1 MAPSPNTHP
10 LHQLRTFSTNA
21 QKSSLKS
28 AAKEEAIREQQKRI
42 SERTKSLSKALA
54 APTRDEDAMDV
65 DEEGERQQK
74 EKGRARG
81 RPRSAGSVKSMDSET
96 TSTRSSGTSISKSKT
111 KTSSAVKRKS
121 VSPVERLTKKQAI
134 EDASNAI
141 KARSNA
147 HSSLMA
153 SSSSAF
159 SHRKVSASVQAT
171 APARGRGIP
180 SKRLGAVKPVQL
192 RAKEE
197 EEEEEEAEEEE
208 EVVIAPWRSARHS
221 VLRVS
226 ALTRRR
232 VAVPLA
238 ASPQSY
244 GGRARADRP
253 RPEEELDVAKEQA
266 TENAVK
272 PMGVLLRLGYA
283 MFRLVGYAVVILTVA
298 FTLHLSFE
306 AYHVMTPLCF
316 YDSYSDGKVLSGQSG
331 KTCKTVVPCP
341 PLCLCHGGQ
350 IRGLAGM
357 IPEKVNDSASISSE
371 SQTEVPEH
379 VKEGLSL
386 NAQRNSPDEKDQL
399 QDAGEEEGGMGLEEK
414 GNRDSPEVDWKAE
427 EEEENEREGEEEG
440 EGEEEE
446 R

>member
-10 LHQLRTFSTNA
+10 SHQLRTFSTNA
-21 QKSSLKS
+21 QKSSLKL

-42 SERTKSLSKALA
+42 SERTKSLSKALKA

-65 DEEGERQQK
+65 DEEEGERQ
-74 EKGRARG
+74 EKDKVRARG
-81 RPRSAGSVKSMDSET
+81 RPRSAGSVKSMDLET
-96 TSTRSSGTSISKSKT
+96 TSTRSRGNSRSKSKI
-111 KTSSAVKRKS
+111 KTSSAGKRKS
-121 VSPVERLTKKQAI
+121 VSPVERLTKKLAI

-141 KARSNA
+141 KARSDA
-147 HSSLMA
+147 YSPLMA

-159 SHRKVSASVQAT
+159 SHRKISASVQAT

-180 SKRLGAVKPVQL
+180 SKRLGAIKQVQL
-192 RAKEE
+192 HAKEE
-197 EEEEEEAEEEE
+197 EEEEEKAEEEE

-244 GGRARADRP
+244 AGRARADRP

-306 AYHVMTPLCF
+306 AYHVITPLCF
-316 YDSYSDGKVLSGQSG
+316 YDSYGDGKVLSGQSG

-341 PLCLCHGGQ
+341 PLLLCHGGQ

-357 IPEKVNDSASISSE
+357 IPEKVDDNASISSE
-371 SQTEVPEH
+371 PQTEVPEH

-386 NAQRNSPDEKDQL
+386 NAQRDSPDEKDQL
-399 QDAGEEEGGMGLEEK
+399 QDAGEEEGGMGLEGK
-414 GNRDSPEVDWKAE
+414 GHRDSPEVDWKAE
-427 EEEENEREGEEEG
+427 EEEENEREGEEEK
-440 EGEEEE
+440 